1 MLSLSDSLRDFI
13 AVSFTNPIM
22 SFNSLESNRG
32 DDEHRLIARY
42 AARLADT
49 RSTVSFYFFPLRNSS
64 YVIKICFQILH

>member
-1 MLSLSDSLRDFI
+1 MASPSDSLRDFI
-13 AVSFTNPIM
+13 SVSFSNPTM

-49 RSTVSFYFFPLRNSS
+49 RSTVSFVSFFPSEIPLM
-64 YVIKICFQILH
+64 